1 MHKHRFQNLI
11 KLLIAL
17 QFLLPSGGPW
27 LHTLI
32 DRSRCASAGSFS
44 GSCCVAPSHSHRCT
58 SRSTHKHSHGN
69 KSAPLH
75 QHSHAKSHDGES
87 SSKSH
92 TQHSDRHLQKHSP
105 SDSVSLGASKPA
117 SEPQQPHNCSDCP
130 VCQAICAPR
139 ILALILQLPEFDE
152 HVGCLYFGE
161 CADPLLGFGLPLQC
175 RAPPAVA

>member
-1 MHKHRFQNLI
+1 MAYGSLQSAPLVGLEVSAFLLGPGSMLQHRFQNLI
-11 KLLIAL
+11 KLLIAVQL
-17 QFLLPSGGPW
+17 LLPSGAPW

-32 DRSRCASAGSFS
+32 DGSRCASAGSFS
-44 GSCCVAPSHSHRCT
+44 GSCCVAPSHIHRCT

-75 QHSHAKSHDGES
+75 QHSPTD
-87 SSKSH
+87 
-92 TQHSDRHLQKHSP
+92 
-105 SDSVSLGASKPA
+105 

-152 HVGCLYFGE
+152 QVGCLYFGE

>member
-32 DRSRCASAGSFS
+32 DGSRCASAGSSS
-44 GSCCVAPSHSHRCT
+44 GSCCVAASHSHRCT

-75 QHSHAKSHDGES
+75 EHSHAKSDDGES
-87 SSKSH
+87 RSKSH
-92 TQHSDRHLQKHSP
+92 TQYSDRHLQEHSP
-105 SDSVSLGASKPA
+105 SD
-117 SEPQQPHNCSDCP
+117 SEPQQPHSCSDCP

-152 HVGCLYFGE
+152 QVGCLEWHGNFSNSLSVNEFCKLRDVRG
-161 CADPLLGFGLPLQC
+161 GF
-175 RAPPAVA
+175 